1 MAIRGYTEEVEE
13 TYNAALALL
22 KEARELPQCFQVL
35 RSLASLYLYRG
46 EFDKAAAVGREPLEL
61 AEEQDDTGLQVE
73 GHLVL
78 GTNIANIGDIKTGLH
93 HLDRA
98 IALYDRHRHGSGRF
112 RLGPNP
118 GVVSYTTSA
127 FLLWLLGYP
136 DQAVERASSGEEL
149 ARQLNH
155 PFTLAYALF
164 HAGILDVW
172 RRELKR
178 VHQRASDALV
188 IAEDHD
194 YQVWES
200 GRPRSPGRG
209 DDELR
214 SARRRSCSD
223 YSGHGPLPEV
233 EDAAGLLAGSAF
245 SPSKSASL
253 RRPAGR
259 RARRDRRGNRDD
271 PRRKSTE
278 SRVGLLKGDLLLAVS
293 DADAA
298 GSWFQNAF
306 DVPTG
311 GEPACPCSKPPRD

>member
-22 KEARELPQCFQVL
+22 KEAGELPQRFQVL
-35 RSLASLYLYRG
+35 CSLACLYLYRG

-136 DQAVERASSGEEL
+136 YQAVERASSGEEL

-155 PFTLAYALF
+155 PFTIAYALF

-194 YQVWES
+194 YQVWRAVALVFQGVAMTS
-200 GRPRSPGRG
+200 SDRPEEGLAQITRG
-209 DDELR
+209 MAL
-214 SARRRSCSD
+214 
-223 YSGHGPLPEV
+223 YQ
-233 EDAAGLLAGSAF
+233 GLKTPPVFWPVLL
-245 SPSKSASL
+245 SL
-253 RRPAGR
+253 RA
-259 RARRDRRGNRDD
+259 RARAFAGQPAD
-271 PRRKSTE
+271 
-278 SRVGLLKGDLLLAVS
+278 GL
-293 DADAA
+293 DAIDEAIA
-298 GSWFQNAF
+298 MI
-306 DVPTG
+306 P
-311 GEPACPCSKPPRD
+311 EKIY